1 MFYNDDT
8 FSNPLRL
15 TLLAISIV
23 DLLNSE
29 INYLKGVV

>member
-15 TLLAISIV
+15 TFLAISIV
-23 DLLNSE
+23 NLLNSE
-29 INYLKGVV
+29 KNYLKGVV